1 MVTPEA
7 DPARSLY
14 IGDGGRRRG
23 GGDGERNDERYGERI
38 DERYGGGNGGG
49 IEVCDV

>member
-1 MVTPEA
+1 MTPEA

-23 GGDGERNDERYGERI
+23 TTTGGGDGERNDERYGE
-38 DERYGGGNGGG
+38 GNGGG